1 MEIFQPPLNHILF
14 LDIETVAITPDFNQ
28 LDERMQKVWVAKTRN
43 LRDSDE
49 YTPEELWARK
59 AAIYAEFGKVIC
71 IGLGVIRMVDDEWQL
86 RVTQLSNDD
95 ENELLTDFS
104 NLVREKF
111 NQDKLYLCAH
121 NGKEFDFPYLC
132 RRMIVNG
139 VAIPDVLNLAGKKP
153 WEVQHLD
160 TMDYWKFGD
169 RKNYTSLETLSAVF
183 SMPSSKS
190 NLDGS
195 KVHSAY
201 YENNDLEAISNYCM
215 QDVEVMMH
223 IYLKLI
229 GKTDISTIQYV

>member
-14 LDIETVAITPDFNQ
+14 LDIETAAIEPDFN
-28 LDERMQKVWVAKTRN
+28 LLSERMQKIWIRKAET
-43 LRDSDE
+43 LRDSE
-49 YTPEELWARK
+49 IYTPEELWSKK

-71 IGLGVIRMVDDEWQL
+71 IGLGVIRKVDEEWQM
-86 RVTQLSNDD
+86 RITHLSNDD
-95 ENELLTDFS
+95 EKELLHQFS
-104 NLVREKF
+104 SLVREKF

-132 RRMIVNG
+132 RRMVVNQ
-139 VAIPDVLNLAGKKP
+139 VEIPYVLNLAGKKP
-153 WEVQHLD
+153 WDVQHLD

-169 RKNYTSLETLSAVF
+169 RKNFTSLEALAAIFDIPT
-183 SMPSSKS
+183 SKS

-195 KVHSAY
+195 KIHSAY
-201 YENNDLEAISNYCM
+201 YTDDNLDAISAYCM

-229 GKTDISTIQYV
+229 GKTDISTTQYV